1 MRDDDFDGST
11 PPPPHERTWRH
22 PAELAAQERDAIAR
36 SHPAPRL
43 SRRASV
49 VTAFASIMAS
59 VAVLSVVIP
68 GGPGAVAPAVD
79 GDDRDVATSTVVR
92 GSVPERPAPAPAV
105 NLIGSLDGDQG
116 EASVMS
122 LGGAWFL
129 AGIDDVG
136 RLVDAVSVR
145 PSAEV
150 VTDALV
156 LHRHEAAGIVLL
168 RSADVDDPP
177 APTLEGITGLRLVPS
192 SRFSDR
198 EWLAGLS
205 IVDHKG
211 AQSFTVLDSR
221 VTDNAVGE
229 VPVATERPLRGVAA
243 LVDADG
249 RLVGAAVHCSNVT
262 WLLSGERILAV
273 AGRWIADQGT
283 DPAARP

>member
-1 MRDDDFDGST
+1 MRDDDFDGSA

-22 PAELAAQERDAIAR
+22 PAELAAQERHDIAR

-49 VTAFASIMAS
+49 VTAFASIIAS
-59 VAVLSVVIP
+59 VAVLSVVLP

-79 GDDRDVATSTVVR
+79 GTDPTVTTSTVVK
-92 GSVPERPAPAPAV
+92 GSVPERPAPAPAADI
-105 NLIGSLDGDQG
+105 IGSLDGDQG
-116 EASVMS
+116 EASVLS

-136 RLVDAVSVR
+136 RVVDAVSVR

-150 VTDALV
+150 VTDAFV
-156 LHRHEAAGIVLL
+156 LHRHEAAGVVLL
-168 RSADVDDPP
+168 RSADVDDSTAP
-177 APTLEGITGLRLVPS
+177 APEGITGLRLVPS

-198 EWLAGLS
+198 EWLSGLS

-229 VPVATERPLRGVAA
+229 VPVTTERPLRGVAA
-243 LVDADG
+243 LVDGDG
-249 RLVGAAVHCSNVT
+249 RIVGAAVHCSNVT
-262 WLLSGERILAV
+262 WLLSAERILAV
-273 AGRWIADQGT
+273 AGRWISDRGT